1 MAIKTRSKGTKSRP
15 ATLLILSLFLLSCSS
30 EPAPQSSNDSS
41 SSVDNERVTKLRS
54 DLKKIEPFFKP
65 MGKPGQ
71 FDWLASHNEPGQ
83 SFEEY
88 INSNPTLPTEERK
101 TIYVLPLGKFNSKEK
116 EIIDITGGYLEAFY
130 GLPVKE
136 LPRQELKRPTEG
148 DDLRKLPY
156 SNIVQI
162 RTGYIMDSIMA
173 PQLPRDAAA
182 MIALTNE
189 DLFPDPT
196 MFFVFGQ
203 ASFEKRVGVWSLN
216 RLEKNTD
223 RDTFLRRTLKIAS
236 HETGHMFSMH
246 HCTKYVCVMS
256 GSNHMGEVD
265 SLPIDACPEC
275 MAKVAW
281 LSGVSPKDR
290 YDRLASFCKKNGLT
304 DEADEFTRKAKSV
317 QE

>member
-1 MAIKTRSKGTKSRP
+1 VV
-15 ATLLILSLFLLSCSS
+15 SCSRLAENS
-30 EPAPQSSNDSS
+30 ASNMQAAR
-41 SSVDNERVTKLRS
+41 EGKKEIQELR
-54 DLKKIEPFFKP
+54 LAVKKIEPFFKP

-290 YDRLASFCKKNGLT
+290 YDRLAAFCKKNGLT
-304 DEADEFTRKAKSV
+304 GDADEFTRKARSV

>member
-1 MAIKTRSKGTKSRP
+1 MKNILPYIFALIAACTTCSTTENLSNSA
-15 ATLLILSLFLLSCSS
+15 ATTT
-30 EPAPQSSNDSS
+30 EGK
-41 SSVDNERVTKLRS
+41 RVAELHS
-54 DLKKIEPFFKP
+54 DIKKIEPFFRP
-65 MGKPGQ
+65 MGTPGD
-71 FDWLASHNEPGQ
+71 FDWLASHVEAGQ

-116 EIIDITGGYLEAFY
+116 EIIDITDGYLEAFY

-203 ASFEKRVGVWSLN
+203 ASFEKRAGVWSLN

-290 YDRLASFCKKNGLT
+290 YDRLAAFCKKNGLT
-304 DEADEFTRKAKSV
+304 GDADEFTRKAKSV

>member
-1 MAIKTRSKGTKSRP
+1 MNGQRSLLV
-15 ATLLILSLFLLSCSS
+15 LLIAFAAASCSPDVATDAVPAGS
-30 EPAPQSSNDSS
+30 EPGNVKEIRSSMQK
-41 SSVDNERVTKLRS
+41 V
-54 DLKKIEPFFKP
+54 EPFFKP

-83 SFEEY
+83 TFDEY
-88 INSNPTLPTEERK
+88 INSNPTLPTEDRK
-101 TIYVLPLGKFNSKEK
+101 TIYVLPLGKFTQKEK
-116 EIIDITGGYLEAFY
+116 EIIDITADYLGAFY

-136 LPRQELKRPTEG
+136 LPRQDLKRPTKA

-156 SNIVQI
+156 TNEVQI

-173 PQLPRDAAA
+173 PQLPKDAAA
-182 MIALTNE
+182 MIALTDE

-203 ASFEKRVGVWSLN
+203 ASFEKRVGVWSLS
-216 RLEKNTD
+216 RPEKNTD

-246 HCTKYVCVMS
+246 HCTKYECVMS
-256 GSNHMGEVD
+256 GTNHVLETD
-265 SLPIDACPEC
+265 SRPIDACPEC

-281 LSGVSPKDR
+281 LAGISPKDR
-290 YDRLASFCKKNGLT
+290 YDRLAAFCKTNGLAN
-304 DEADEFTRKAKSV
+304 EADEFAQKSKSI
-317 QE
+317 E